1 MERQRRCGSR
11 QTGGDMRLFSLRLAV
26 ALAATVEG
34 AAGQEATRRLD
45 LAEVRVTEP
54 RLARAFGRLID
65 GSPSAARVLG
75 DLAESGLPLAIGRPA
90 DLAGLPDAQGGP
102 APLERTAL
110 LAGSEPGRT
119 ESPARVVFRL
129 GHDGTVERA
138 WIAVDVDAMDRLER
152 KGWSEEA
159 RERLDDDLLAT
170 LAHEFVAHVGSVAR
184 TRRIADFCDDPP
196 VGDHAEEAFACSL
209 RVENRVR
216 SELNKGLGLTGPRRL
231 PRRYSYSF
239 DVMNFSR
246 GWVERP
252 AAR

>member
-1 MERQRRCGSR
+1 MK
-11 QTGGDMRLFSLRLAV
+11 LFSLCLAV

-45 LAEVRVTEP
+45 LAEVRVTES

-75 DLAESGLPLAIGRPA
+75 DLAASGLPLAIGRPA
-90 DLAGLPDAQGGP
+90 DLAALPDAEGGP

-110 LAGSEPGRT
+110 LAGSEPGRR

-129 GHDGTVERA
+129 DHDGTVERA
-138 WIAVDVDAMDRLER
+138 WIAVDVDAMERLER
-152 KGWSEEA
+152 RGRSDEA

-170 LAHEFVAHVGSVAR
+170 LAHEFVAHVGSVAL
-184 TRRIADFCDDPP
+184 TRSMADFCDDPP
-196 VGDHAEEAFACSL
+196 VGHHTHEAFACSL

-216 SELNKGLGLTGPRRL
+216 SELNRALGLTGPRRL
-231 PRRYSYSF
+231 PRRDNYSF

-246 GWVERP
+246 GWAERP
-252 AAR
+252 EAR